1 MKFDFFDWLEDNHH
15 IWEAFEKQALL
26 VSQKGF
32 KHYSART
39 IVEFMRHHTAIS
51 ENGDLWKINDHA
63 TPHLARLF
71 MKVHPQYQGFFEVRG
86 LK

>member
-1 MKFDFFDWLEDNHH
+1 MKFDFDLWFEENYH
-15 IWEAFEKQALL
+15 IWWAFQEQALL
-26 VSQKGF
+26 VIERGY

-39 IVEFMRHHTAIS
+39 IIEFLRHHTAIA

-71 MKVHPQYQGFFEVRG
+71 METHPEHKGFFETRG
-86 LK
+86 IK

>member
-1 MKFDFFDWLEDNHH
+1 MKFDFDLWLEDNQH

-26 VSQKGF
+26 VSERGF

-39 IVEFMRHHTAIS
+39 IVEFLRHHTTIT
-51 ENGDLWKINDHA
+51 EKDGEWKINDHA

-71 MKVHPQYQGFFEVRG
+71 AKRNPMHKSLFEFRG
-86 LK
+86 IK